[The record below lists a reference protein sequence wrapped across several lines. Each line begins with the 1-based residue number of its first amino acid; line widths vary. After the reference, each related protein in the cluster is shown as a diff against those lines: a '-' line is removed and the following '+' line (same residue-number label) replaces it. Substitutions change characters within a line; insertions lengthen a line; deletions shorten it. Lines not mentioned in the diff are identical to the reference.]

1 MQIATENLNAAMISA
16 PCLHCGGLSSCL
28 EYRFVRQAAR
38 CTVALKQ
45 INDYKIKASCLFFR
59 EHVLYTVQHNMCEV
73 QNERTMHFVQICS
86 KAEYVQHRLILKQN
100 NKIKSK
106 FLKYK
111 P

>member
-45 INDYKIKASCLFFR
+45 INDYKIKASYSLTNMCYT
-59 EHVLYTVQHNMCEV
+59 LYTI
-73 QNERTMHFVQICS
+73 ICARF
-86 KAEYVQHRLILKQN
+86 KMK
-100 NKIKSK
+100 
-106 FLKYK
+106 
-111 P
+111 